1 MFDKSKRKKFDEA
14 TVGDLIKFLENLPK
28 KTRILF
34 QGDSEG
40 YIHMEED
47 MSAISFDD
55 NNNLDY
61 FYRYHEDR
69 RR

>member
-28 KTRILF
+28 KTRVLF
-34 QGDSEG
+34 QGDSEW

-55 NNNLDY
+55 NDLDY
-61 FYRYHEDR
+61 FYSYNEDR